1 MRCSAYR
8 VAALLSAG
16 VLLVSVACQR
26 GGDGGGGGGATGD
39 GDVSIGV
46 INRGLDNPFFGAMH
60 DGIEAKAEERGVDV
74 DIPAAAGI
82 QDTAGQVSRLEAMAG
97 RGFDCFVVNPI
108 TQTNLVQPLVQIARQ
123 GTPIVNIDSPI
134 GEDAAQ
140 RAGLEIAS
148 YIGTDN
154 QEAGRRGAEQMKE
167 ATNGGEVAMIG
178 GVSGDATSAARLD
191 GFTEGAGP
199 EVQIVQTAAADW
211 ERERALTVSTDIL
224 RSRPNLKGFFA
235 ANDVMALG
243 IVQALKNANRDNVT
257 VIGVDGIEDAL
268 NAIEAGDMH
277 ATVSQYPYTIGEMGL
292 EACVAAARG
301 ETLPENVDAPVQ
313 VVTSENVEQ
322 ALERFPRPVDD
333 YEDPFAELVE

>member
-1 MRCSAYR
+1 MRFNAKR

-26 GGDGGGGGGATGD
+26 DGGGGGASGEGD
-39 GDVSIGV
+39 ISIGV
-46 INRGLDNPFFGAMH
+46 IIKGLDNPFFGAMR
-60 DGIEAKAEERGVDV
+60 DGIEAKAEELGVDV
-74 DIPAAAGI
+74 DIQAAAGI

-108 TQTNLVQPLVQIARQ
+108 TQTNLVQPLVQINNQ

-140 RAGLEIAS
+140 QAGLEIAT

-154 QEAGRRGAEQMKE
+154 VEAGSLGAEEMKE
-167 ATNGGEVAMIG
+167 ASGGGEIAMIG

-191 GFTEGAGP
+191 GFTEAAGP
-199 EVQIVQTAAADW
+199 ELQIVQTAAADW

-224 RSRPNLKGFFA
+224 RGRPGLKGFFA

-243 IVQALKNANRDNVT
+243 IVQALKNANRDDVT

-268 NAIEAGDMH
+268 NSVEAGEMH
-277 ATVSQYPYTIGEMGL
+277 ATVSQYPYAIGEMGV
-292 EACVAAARG
+292 EACVAAARD
-301 ETLPENVDAPVQ
+301 EDLSENVDAPVQ
-313 VVTSENVEQ
+313 VVTSENVDQ
-322 ALERFPRPVDD
+322 ALERFPQPVED